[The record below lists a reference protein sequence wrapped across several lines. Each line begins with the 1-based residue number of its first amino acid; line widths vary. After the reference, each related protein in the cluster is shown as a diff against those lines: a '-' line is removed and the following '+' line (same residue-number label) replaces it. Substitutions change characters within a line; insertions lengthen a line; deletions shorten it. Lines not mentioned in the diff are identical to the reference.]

1 MSNLYTIKDLKKM
14 LKENVSIIINKGPD
28 EYNIAKLTPYHEKE
42 HGHLQFEEITIISE
56 NCLGVNIL

>member
-1 MSNLYTIKDLKKM
+1 MSNLYTIKDLKNM

-42 HGHLQFEEITIISE
+42 HGYL
-56 NCLGVNIL
+56 